1 MTWLSI
7 LVFLPPMLAGVL
19 IVHLLWSERGW
30 KVFGVKVFLGIGLGL
45 GQASLLDFIYM
56 LLFSNENG
64 FFFVQLT
71 LFAGLLIAV
80 IVRERKNLRFTFP
93 RIQLSR
99 IQIIILAGLL
109 IVTALSALSA
119 LNIWLREPHGAWD
132 AWMMFNRAARFI
144 YRDQPGWLGS
154 FSPQMDP
161 IFHADYPLQ
170 LGMDI
175 AWAWQ
180 AVGQETQRTPIV
192 LSGLFMLSCAGLLGA
207 SLNLAKSFGQAGV
220 GLFLLLGSS
229 LIGNE
234 GAAQR
239 ADLPLA
245 YFFLGTIVLIYLYAS
260 SKKPGLLI
268 LAGFMA
274 GLAAWT
280 KNEGSLFV
288 LVTLPALFIAFFRKN
303 PWRVLG
309 WYLLGLIF
317 PLIIVLYF
325 KKFIAPPSD
334 VLSNGITRSIRQALD
349 LSRHILILKSF
360 GADILSFGG
369 WGIGILP
376 ILLIYALIFKFAPSP
391 DPSTGSPSVPRTQ
404 AARRCETAGQSLRP
418 AYLAIGLILILQAI
432 GYYGIYLITP
442 YDLQWHIDFSLGR
455 LVFQLY
461 VPFLFLF
468 FAIVTDVEKALAVK

>member
-1 MTWLSI
+1 MTLLSI
-7 LVFLPPMLAGVL
+7 SVFLPSILAGLL
-19 IVHLLWSERGW
+19 IVHLLWPERGW
-30 KVFGVKVFLGIGLGL
+30 KVTWVKIFLGIGLGL

-64 FFFVQLT
+64 FLFVQLA
-71 LFAGLLIAV
+71 LFAGLLIVV
-80 IVRERKNLRFTFP
+80 IFRERKNLRLTFP
-93 RIQLSR
+93 RVQLSR
-99 IQIIILAGLL
+99 WQIILLAGLL
-109 IVTALSALSA
+109 IVIILSALSA
-119 LNIWLREPHGAWD
+119 VNVWAREPHGAWD
-132 AWMMFNRAARFI
+132 AWMMYNRAARFI

-154 FSPQMDP
+154 FSHQMDP

-192 LSGLFMLSCAGLLGA
+192 LSGLFMLACAGLLGA
-207 SLNLAKSFGQAGV
+207 SLNLTKSLGQASIS
-220 GLFLLLGSS
+220 LILLLGSS

-245 YFFLGTIVLIYLYAS
+245 YFFLGTIVLIYLYAT

-274 GLAAWT
+274 GIAAWT
-280 KNEGSLFV
+280 KNEGSLFA
-288 LVTLPALFIAFFRKN
+288 LVTLPALFIAFFRQN

-309 WYLLGLIF
+309 WYALGLAF

-325 KKFIAPPSD
+325 KEFLAPPSD
-334 VLSNGITRSIRQALD
+334 VLGNGITRSIQQALD
-349 LSRHILILKSF
+349 LSRHITILKSF
-360 GADILSFGG
+360 GADFLSFGG

-376 ILLIYALIFKFAPSP
+376 ILLIYALIFKLALS
-391 DPSTGSPSVPRTQ
+391 S
-404 AARRCETAGQSLRP
+404 ELRP
-418 AYLAIGLILILQAI
+418 AYLAIGLILIMQTI

-468 FAIVTDVEKALAVK
+468 FTMVTDVEKAFAVK

>member
-1 MTWLSI
+1 MTLLSI
-7 LVFLPPMLAGVL
+7 LVFSPSILVGIL
-19 IVHLLWSERGW
+19 IVHLLWSDRGW
-30 KVFGVKVFLGIGLGL
+30 KVAWVKVFLGTGLGL

-64 FFFVQLT
+64 FLFVQLA
-71 LFAGLLIAV
+71 LFAGLLTIV
-80 IVRERKNLRFTFP
+80 ITRERKNLRLAFP
-93 RIQLSR
+93 RIQFSR
-99 IQIIILAGLL
+99 LQIILLAGLL
-109 IVTALSALSA
+109 VVIILSALSA
-119 LNIWLREPHGAWD
+119 INVWAREPHGAWD
-132 AWMMFNRAARFI
+132 AWMMYNRAARFI

-154 FSPQMDP
+154 FSRQMDP

-170 LGMDI
+170 LGMNI

-180 AVGQETQRTPIV
+180 AIGQETQRVPIV
-192 LSGLFMLSCAGLLGA
+192 LSGLFMLACAGLLGA
-207 SLNLAKSFGQAGV
+207 SLNLTKSLGQASIA
-220 GLFLLLGSS
+220 LLLLLGSS

-234 GAAQR
+234 GASQR

-245 YFFLGTIVLIYLYAS
+245 YFFISTVVLIYLYAS

-268 LAGFMA
+268 LAGFAA

-280 KNEGSLFV
+280 KNEGSLFM
-288 LVTLPALFIAFFRKN
+288 LVTVPALFIAFFRQQ

-309 WYLLGLIF
+309 WYLLGLAF

-325 KKFIAPPSD
+325 KEFLAPPSD
-334 VLSNGITRSIRQALD
+334 VLSSGITRSIQQALD
-349 LSRHILILKSF
+349 SSRHITILKSF
-360 GADILSFGG
+360 GADFLSFGG

-376 ILLIYALIFKFAPSP
+376 ILLAYALIFKLAPSS
-391 DPSTGSPSVPRTQ
+391 D
-404 AARRCETAGQSLRP
+404 LRP
-418 AYLAIGLILILQAI
+418 AYLAVGLILILQAF

-468 FAIVTDVEKALAVK
+468 FTVVTDVEKALAVK

>member
-1 MTWLSI
+1 MTLLSI
-7 LVFLPPMLAGVL
+7 LVFLPSMLAGVL

-30 KVFGVKVFLGIGLGL
+30 KAVWVKIFLGIGLGL

-56 LLFSNENG
+56 LLFSSENG
-64 FFFVQLT
+64 FLFVQLV
-71 LFAGLLIAV
+71 LFAGLLTAV
-80 IVRERKNLRFTFP
+80 IVRERKNIRFTFSG
-93 RIQLSR
+93 IQFTRL
-99 IQIIILAGLL
+99 QIVLLAGLL
-109 IVTALSALSA
+109 IVTILSALSA
-119 LNIWLREPHGAWD
+119 VNVWVREPHGAWD
-132 AWMMFNRAARFI
+132 AWMMYNRAARFI
-144 YRDQPGWLGS
+144 YRDQTGWLGS
-154 FSPQMDP
+154 FSRQMDP

-175 AWAWQ
+175 AWVWQ
-180 AVGQETQRTPIV
+180 VVGQETQRVPIV
-192 LSGLFMLSCAGLLGA
+192 LSGLFMLACAGLLGA
-207 SLNLAKSFGQAGV
+207 SLNMTKSLGQASIA
-220 GLFLLLGSS
+220 LILLLGSS

-234 GAAQR
+234 GASQR

-245 YFFLGTIVLIYLYAS
+245 YFFLSTVVLIYLYAS

-288 LVTLPALFIAFFRKN
+288 LVTLPALFIAFYHQK
-303 PWRVLG
+303 PWHVLG
-309 WYLLGLIF
+309 WYLLGLAF
-317 PLIIVLYF
+317 PMIVVLYF
-325 KKFIAPPSD
+325 KEFLAPPSD
-334 VLSNGITRSIRQALD
+334 VLGNGVIRSIQQALD
-349 LSRHILILKSF
+349 LSRHIIILESF
-360 GADILSFGG
+360 GADLLSFGG

-376 ILLIYALIFKFAPSP
+376 ILFAYALIFKLAPS
-391 DPSTGSPSVPRTQ
+391 SR
-404 AARRCETAGQSLRP
+404 LRP
-418 AYLAIGLILILQAI
+418 AYLAISLILILQAI

-468 FAIVTDVEKALAVK
+468 FTIVTDVENALAVK

>member
-1 MTWLSI
+1 MTLLSI
-7 LVFLPPMLAGVL
+7 FVFLPPMLAGIL
-19 IVHLLWSERGW
+19 IVHLLWPERGW
-30 KVFGVKVFLGIGLGL
+30 KAGWVKVFLGIGLGL

-56 LLFSNENG
+56 LLFSTENG
-64 FFFVQLT
+64 FLFVQLA
-71 LFAGLLIAV
+71 LFAGLLIVV
-80 IVRERKNLRFTFP
+80 IVRERKNLRPSLP

-99 IQIIILAGLL
+99 WQIILLAGLL
-109 IVTALSALSA
+109 IVIILSALSA
-119 LNIWLREPHGAWD
+119 VNVWAREPHGAWD
-132 AWMMFNRAARFI
+132 AWMMYNRAARFI
-144 YRDQPGWLGS
+144 YRDQPRWLGS
-154 FSPQMDP
+154 FSHQMDP

-180 AVGQETQRTPIV
+180 AVGQETQRVPII
-192 LSGLFMLSCAGLLGA
+192 LSGLFMLACVGLLGA
-207 SLNLAKSFGQAGV
+207 SLNLTKSLGQASIAWI
-220 GLFLLLGSS
+220 LLLGSS

-234 GAAQR
+234 GASQR

-245 YFFLGTIVLIYLYAS
+245 YFFLSTVVLIYFYTS
-260 SKKPGLLI
+260 SRKPGLLI

-288 LVTLPALFIAFFRKN
+288 LVILPALFIAFFRQN

-309 WYLLGLIF
+309 WYLLGLAF

-325 KKFIAPPSD
+325 KEFLAPPSD
-334 VLSNGITRSIRQALD
+334 VLGNGIARSIQQALD
-349 LSRHILILKSF
+349 VSRHITILKSF

-376 ILLIYALIFKFAPSP
+376 ILLAYALIFKLAPS
-391 DPSTGSPSVPRTQ
+391 S
-404 AARRCETAGQSLRP
+404 ELRL
-418 AYLAIGLILILQAI
+418 AYLAIGLILILQTI

-468 FAIVTDVEKALAVK
+468 FTIITDVEKALAVK

>member
-1 MTWLSI
+1 MTLLSI
-7 LVFLPPMLAGVL
+7 LVFLPSILAGIL
-19 IVHLLWSERGW
+19 IVHLLWPERGW
-30 KVFGVKVFLGIGLGL
+30 KALWVKLFLGIGVGL
-45 GQASLLDFIYM
+45 GQASLLDFVYM

-64 FFFVQLT
+64 FLFVQLT
-71 LFAGLLIAV
+71 LCAALLIAV
-80 IVRERKNLRFTFP
+80 IVRERKNLRLDF
-93 RIQLSR
+93 SR
-99 IQIIILAGLL
+99 FQFSRLQIILLAGLFVV
-109 IVTALSALSA
+109 IVLSALSA
-119 LNIWLREPHGAWD
+119 VNVWAREPHGAWD
-132 AWMMFNRAARFI
+132 AWMMYNRAARFI

-154 FSPQMDP
+154 FSHQMDP

-180 AVGQETQRTPIV
+180 AAGQETQRTPIV
-192 LSGLFMLSCAGLLGA
+192 LSGLFMLACAGLLGA
-207 SLNLAKSFGQAGV
+207 SLNLTQSLGQASIA
-220 GLFLLLGSS
+220 LILLLGSS

-234 GAAQR
+234 GASQR

-245 YFFLGTIVLIYLYAS
+245 TFFLGTIVLIYFYAT

-274 GLAAWT
+274 GCAAWT

-288 LVTLPALFIAFFRKN
+288 LVTLPALFIAFFRQN

-309 WYLLGLIF
+309 WYLLGLFF
-317 PLIIVLYF
+317 PMIVVLYF
-325 KKFIAPPSD
+325 KKFLAPPSD
-334 VLSNGITRSIRQALD
+334 VLSNGITRSIQQALD
-349 LSRHILILKSF
+349 LSRHIVILKSF

-376 ILLIYALIFKFAPSP
+376 ILLIYTLIFKLAPSS
-391 DPSTGSPSVPRTQ
+391 D
-404 AARRCETAGQSLRP
+404 LRP
-418 AYLAIGLILILQAI
+418 AYIAIGMILILQAI

-468 FAIVTDVEKALAVK
+468 FTVVTDVEKALAVK

>member
-1 MTWLSI
+1 MTLLSI
-7 LVFLPPMLAGVL
+7 SVFLPSILAGLL
-19 IVHLLWSERGW
+19 IVHLLWPERGW
-30 KVFGVKVFLGIGLGL
+30 KVTWVKIFLGIGLGL

-64 FFFVQLT
+64 FLFVQLA
-71 LFAGLLIAV
+71 LFAGLLIVV
-80 IVRERKNLRFTFP
+80 IFRERKNLRLTFP
-93 RIQLSR
+93 RVQLSR
-99 IQIIILAGLL
+99 WQIILLAGLL
-109 IVTALSALSA
+109 IVIILSALSA
-119 LNIWLREPHGAWD
+119 VNVWAREPHGAWD
-132 AWMMFNRAARFI
+132 AWMMYNRAARFI

-154 FSPQMDP
+154 FSHQMDP

-192 LSGLFMLSCAGLLGA
+192 LSGLFMLACAGLLGA
-207 SLNLAKSFGQAGV
+207 SLNLTKSSGQASIS
-220 GLFLLLGSS
+220 LILLLGSS

-245 YFFLGTIVLIYLYAS
+245 YFFLGTIVLIYLYAT

-274 GLAAWT
+274 GIAAWT
-280 KNEGSLFV
+280 KNEGSLFA
-288 LVTLPALFIAFFRKN
+288 LVTLPALFIAFFRQN

-309 WYLLGLIF
+309 WYALGLAF

-325 KKFIAPPSD
+325 KEFLAPPSD
-334 VLSNGITRSIRQALD
+334 VLGNGITRSIQQALD
-349 LSRHILILKSF
+349 LSRHITILKSF
-360 GADILSFGG
+360 GADFLSFGG

-376 ILLIYALIFKFAPSP
+376 ILLIYALIFKLALS
-391 DPSTGSPSVPRTQ
+391 S
-404 AARRCETAGQSLRP
+404 ELRP
-418 AYLAIGLILILQAI
+418 AYLAIGLILIMQTI

-468 FAIVTDVEKALAVK
+468 FTMVTDVEKAFAVK

>member
-1 MTWLSI
+1 MTFLSI
-7 LVFLPPMLAGVL
+7 LIFLPSILAGIL
-19 IVHLLWSERGW
+19 IVHLLWRERGW
-30 KVFGVKVFLGIGLGL
+30 KAVWVKIFLGIGLGL
-45 GQASLLDFIYM
+45 GQASLLDFVYM
-56 LLFSNENG
+56 LWFSNENG
-64 FFFVQLT
+64 FFLVQLA
-71 LFAGLLIAV
+71 LSAGLLIAV
-80 IVRERKNLRFTFP
+80 VVCERKDLRFTLP
-93 RIQLSR
+93 RVRFSR
-99 IQIIILAGLL
+99 LQIFLLASLL
-109 IVTALSALSA
+109 IVMVLCALSAV
-119 LNIWLREPHGAWD
+119 NIWAREPHGAWD
-132 AWMMFNRAARFI
+132 AWMMYNRAARFI

-154 FSPQMDP
+154 FSRQMDP

-180 AVGQETQRTPIV
+180 AVGQETQRVPIV
-192 LSGLFMLSCAGLLGA
+192 LSGLFMLACAGLLGA
-207 SLNLAKSFGQAGV
+207 ALNLTKSLGQASV
-220 GLFLLLGSS
+220 SLLFLLGSS

-234 GAAQR
+234 GASQR

-245 YFFLGTIVLIYLYAS
+245 YFFISTIVLIYLFAS
-260 SKKPGLLI
+260 LRKPGLLI

-288 LVTLPALFIAFFRKN
+288 LVALVALFIAFIDQN

-309 WYLLGLIF
+309 WYLLGLVF

-325 KKFIAPPSD
+325 KEFLAPPSD
-334 VLSNGITRSIRQALD
+334 VLGNGFTRSIQQALD

-369 WGIGILP
+369 EGFGIIP
-376 ILLIYALIFKFAPSP
+376 ILLAYALIFRL
-391 DPSTGSPSVPRTQ
+391 SPS
-404 AARRCETAGQSLRP
+404 SYLRP

-442 YDLQWHIDFSLGR
+442 YDLEWHLVFSLGR

-461 VPFLFLF
+461 IPFLFLF
-468 FAIVTDVEKALAVK
+468 FTIVTDVEKALAVK

>member
-1 MTWLSI
+1 MTFLSI
-7 LVFLPPMLAGVL
+7 LVFLPSILSGIL
-19 IVHLLWSERGW
+19 IVHLLWPERGW
-30 KVFGVKVFLGIGLGL
+30 RVIWVKIFLGIGLGL
-45 GQASLLDFIYM
+45 GQASLSDFVYM

-64 FFFVQLT
+64 FLFVQLAI
-71 LFAGLLIAV
+71 FAGLLIAV
-80 IVRERKNLRFTFP
+80 IVRKRKNLRLALP
-93 RIQLSR
+93 RVQFSR
-99 IQIIILAGLL
+99 LQIILLAGLL
-109 IVTALSALSA
+109 IVIILSTLSAVNVWA
-119 LNIWLREPHGAWD
+119 REPHGAWD
-132 AWMMFNRAARFI
+132 AWMMYNRAARFI

-154 FSPQMDP
+154 FSHQMDP

-192 LSGLFMLSCAGLLGA
+192 LSGLFILSCAGLLGA
-207 SLNLAKSFGQAGV
+207 SLNLTKSLGQASV
-220 GLFLLLGSS
+220 ALLLLLGSS

-234 GAAQR
+234 GASQR

-245 YFFLGTIVLIYLYAS
+245 YFFLGTIVLIYLYATS
-260 SKKPGLLI
+260 RKPGLLI

-288 LVTLPALFIAFFRKN
+288 LVTLPALFIAFFRQN

-309 WYLLGLIF
+309 WYLLGLAF

-325 KKFIAPPSD
+325 KEFLAPPSD
-334 VLSNGITRSIRQALD
+334 VLGNGITRSLQQALD
-349 LSRHILILKSF
+349 LSRHIIILKSF
-360 GADILSFGG
+360 GADFLSFGG

-376 ILLIYALIFKFAPSP
+376 VLLIYALIFKLAPSS
-391 DPSTGSPSVPRTQ
+391 D
-404 AARRCETAGQSLRP
+404 LRP
-418 AYLAIGLILILQAI
+418 AYVAIGLILILQAI

-442 YDLQWHIDFSLGR
+442 YDLQWHIDFSLSR

-468 FAIVTDVEKALAVK
+468 FTIVTDVEKALAVK

>member
-1 MTWLSI
+1 MTLLSI
-7 LVFLPPMLAGVL
+7 LVFLPSIFSGIV
-19 IVHLLWSERGW
+19 IVHLLWPERGW
-30 KVFGVKVFLGIGLGL
+30 KIIWVKIFLGIGLGL

-64 FFFVQLT
+64 FLFVQLA
-71 LFAGLLIAV
+71 LFVGLLIIV
-80 IVRERKNLRFTFP
+80 IVRERTNLRLALP
-93 RIQLSR
+93 RIRFGRL
-99 IQIIILAGLL
+99 QIILLAGLL
-109 IVTALSALSA
+109 IVTILSALSA
-119 LNIWLREPHGAWD
+119 VNVWAREPHGAWD
-132 AWMMFNRAARFI
+132 AWMMYNRAARFI

-154 FSPQMDP
+154 FSRQMDP

-170 LGMDI
+170 LGMDV

-180 AVGQETQRTPIV
+180 AVGQESQRVPIV
-192 LSGLFMLSCAGLLGA
+192 LSGLFMLACAGLLGA
-207 SLNLAKSFGQAGV
+207 SLNLTKSLGQASV
-220 GLFLLLGSS
+220 SLILLLGSS

-234 GAAQR
+234 GASQR

-245 YFFLGTIVLIYLYAS
+245 YFFLSTIILIYLYAS

-268 LAGFMA
+268 LAGFTA

-288 LVTLPALFIAFFRKN
+288 LVTLPVLFIAFFRQN

-309 WYLLGLIF
+309 WYVLGLVF
-317 PLIIVLYF
+317 PLVIVLYF
-325 KKFIAPPSD
+325 KEFLAPPSD
-334 VLSNGITRSIRQALD
+334 VLSSGITRSIQQALD
-349 LSRHILILKSF
+349 LSRHITILKSF
-360 GADILSFGG
+360 GADFLSFGG

-376 ILLIYALIFKFAPSP
+376 ILVVYAFIFKLAPSS
-391 DPSTGSPSVPRTQ
+391 DLG
-404 AARRCETAGQSLRP
+404 P
-418 AYLAIGLILILQAI
+418 AYLAIGLILILQTI

-468 FAIVTDVEKALAVK
+468 FTIVTDVEKALAVK

>member
-1 MTWLSI
+1 MTLVSI
-7 LVFLPPMLAGVL
+7 LVFLPSGLSGIL
-19 IVHLLWSERGW
+19 IVHLLWPERGW
-30 KVFGVKVFLGIGLGL
+30 KVGWVKVFLGIGLGL

-64 FFFVQLT
+64 FLFVQLA
-71 LFAGLLIAV
+71 LFVCLFIAV
-80 IVRERKNLRFTFP
+80 LIHERKNIKLRLP
-93 RIQLSR
+93 RIQFSR
-99 IQIIILAGLL
+99 LQIILLAGLF
-109 IVTALSALSA
+109 IVIILSALSA
-119 LNIWLREPHGAWD
+119 INVWAREPHGAWD
-132 AWMMFNRAARFI
+132 AWMMYNRAARFI

-154 FSPQMDP
+154 FSHQMDP

-207 SLNLAKSFGQAGV
+207 SLSLTRSLGQASIA
-220 GLFLLLGSS
+220 LILLLGSS

-245 YFFLGTIVLIYLYAS
+245 YFFLGTIVLIYLYAT

-288 LVTLPALFIAFFRKN
+288 LVTLAALLIAFFRQN

-309 WYLLGLIF
+309 WYLLGLAF

-325 KKFIAPPSD
+325 KEFLAPPSD
-334 VLSNGITRSIRQALD
+334 VLSNGITRSIQQVLD
-349 LSRHILILKSF
+349 LSRHITILKSF

-376 ILLIYALIFKFAPSP
+376 ILLVYALIFKLAPSS
-391 DPSTGSPSVPRTQ
+391 D
-404 AARRCETAGQSLRP
+404 LRP

-442 YDLQWHIDFSLGR
+442 YDLQWHIDFSLSR

-468 FAIVTDVEKALAVK
+468 FTIVTDVEKALAVK

>member
-1 MTWLSI
+1 VTLLSI
-7 LVFLPPMLAGVL
+7 LVFLPSILAGIL
-19 IVHLLWSERGW
+19 MVHLLWPERGW
-30 KVFGVKVFLGIGLGL
+30 KVGWVKVFLGIGLGL

-56 LLFSNENG
+56 LLFSNENR
-64 FFFVQLT
+64 FLFVQLA
-71 LFAGLLIAV
+71 LFA
-80 IVRERKNLRFTFP
+80 
-93 RIQLSR
+93 S
-99 IQIIILAGLL
+99 LL
-109 IVTALSALSA
+109 IVVIVGERNNFRLTPPQIQFARLQIILLSGLFVVVVLSAMSA
-119 LNIWLREPHGAWD
+119 VNVWAREPHGAWD
-132 AWMMFNRAARFI
+132 AWMMYNRAARFI
-144 YRDQPGWLGS
+144 YRDQAGWLGS
-154 FSPQMDP
+154 FSRQMDP

-175 AWAWQ
+175 AWGWQ

-207 SLNLAKSFGQAGV
+207 SLSLTRSLGQASIA
-220 GLFLLLGSS
+220 LILLLGSS

-239 ADLPLA
+239 ADLPLT
-245 YFFLGTIVLIYLYAS
+245 YFFLGTIVLIYLYAT

-288 LVTLPALFIAFFRKN
+288 LVTLAALLIAFFRQN

-309 WYLLGLIF
+309 WYLLGLAF

-325 KKFIAPPSD
+325 KEFLAPPSD
-334 VLSNGITRSIRQALD
+334 VLGNGMTRSIQQALD
-349 LSRHILILKSF
+349 VSRHITILKSF
-360 GADILSFGG
+360 GADFLSFGG

-376 ILLIYALIFKFAPSP
+376 ILLVYALIFKLAPS
-391 DPSTGSPSVPRTQ
+391 S
-404 AARRCETAGQSLRP
+404 ELRS
-418 AYLAIGLILILQAI
+418 AHLAIGLILILQAL

-468 FAIVTDVEKALAVK
+468 FTIVTDVEKALAVK

>member
-1 MTWLSI
+1 MTLVSF
-7 LVFLPPMLAGVL
+7 LVFLPSVLSGIL
-19 IVHLLWSERGW
+19 IVHLLWPERGW
-30 KVFGVKVFLGIGLGL
+30 KVGWVKVFLGIGLGL

-64 FFFVQLT
+64 YLFVQLA
-71 LFAGLLIAV
+71 LFVCLLIAV
-80 IVRERKNLRFTFP
+80 IIHEGKNIKLRLP
-93 RIQLSR
+93 RIQFSR
-99 IQIIILAGLL
+99 LQIILLAGLL
-109 IVTALSALSA
+109 IVIILSALSA
-119 LNIWLREPHGAWD
+119 INVWAREPHGAWD
-132 AWMMFNRAARFI
+132 AWMMYNRAARFI

-154 FSPQMDP
+154 FSRQMDP

-207 SLNLAKSFGQAGV
+207 SLSLTRSLGQASIA
-220 GLFLLLGSS
+220 LILLLGSS

-245 YFFLGTIVLIYLYAS
+245 YFFLGTIVLIYLYAT

-280 KNEGSLFV
+280 KNEGSLFA
-288 LVTLPALFIAFFRKN
+288 LVTLAALLIAFFRQN

-309 WYLLGLIF
+309 WYLLGLAF
-317 PLIIVLYF
+317 PLIIVFYF
-325 KKFIAPPSD
+325 KEFLAPPSD
-334 VLSNGITRSIRQALD
+334 VLSNGITRSIQQVLD
-349 LSRHILILKSF
+349 LSRHITILKSF

-369 WGIGILP
+369 WSIGILP
-376 ILLIYALIFKFAPSP
+376 ILLVYALIFKLAPSL
-391 DPSTGSPSVPRTQ
+391 D
-404 AARRCETAGQSLRP
+404 LRP
-418 AYLAIGLILILQAI
+418 AYLAIGLILSLQTL

-468 FAIVTDVEKALAVK
+468 FTIVTDVEKALAVK

>member
-1 MTWLSI
+1 MTLLSI
-7 LVFLPPMLAGVL
+7 LVFLPPMLAGIL
-19 IVHLLWSERGW
+19 IVHLLWPERGW
-30 KVFGVKVFLGIGLGL
+30 KAGWAKVFLGIGLGL
-45 GQASLLDFIYM
+45 GQASLLDFVYM
-56 LLFSNENG
+56 LLFSTENG
-64 FFFVQLT
+64 FLFVQLA
-71 LFAGLLIAV
+71 LFAGLLIVV
-80 IVRERKNLRFTFP
+80 IVLERKNLRFTLP
-93 RIQLSR
+93 RVQLSR
-99 IQIIILAGLL
+99 WQIILLAGLL
-109 IVTALSALSA
+109 IVIILSALSA
-119 LNIWLREPHGAWD
+119 VNVWAHEPHGAWD
-132 AWMMFNRAARFI
+132 AWMMYNRAARFI

-154 FSPQMDP
+154 FSHQMDP

-180 AVGQETQRTPIV
+180 AVGQETQRTPII
-192 LSGLFMLSCAGLLGA
+192 LSGLFMLACVGLLGA
-207 SLNLAKSFGQAGV
+207 SLNLTKSLGQASIAWI
-220 GLFLLLGSS
+220 LLLGSS

-234 GAAQR
+234 GASQR

-245 YFFLGTIVLIYLYAS
+245 YFFLSTVVLIYFYAS
-260 SKKPGLLI
+260 SRKPGLLI

-288 LVTLPALFIAFFRKN
+288 LVILPALFIAFFRQN

-309 WYLLGLIF
+309 WYLLGLAF

-325 KKFIAPPSD
+325 KEFLAPPSD
-334 VLSNGITRSIRQALD
+334 VLGNGVARSLQQALD
-349 LSRHILILKSF
+349 VSRHITILKSF

-376 ILLIYALIFKFAPSP
+376 ILLAYALIFKLAPS
-391 DPSTGSPSVPRTQ
+391 S
-404 AARRCETAGQSLRP
+404 ELWP

-442 YDLQWHIDFSLGR
+442 YNLQWHIDFSLGR

-468 FAIVTDVEKALAVK
+468 FTIVTDVEKALAVK

>member
-1 MTWLSI
+1 MTLLSI
-7 LVFLPPMLAGVL
+7 LVFLPSILAGIL
-19 IVHLLWSERGW
+19 MVHLLWPERGW
-30 KVFGVKVFLGIGLGL
+30 KVGWVKVFLGIGLGL

-56 LLFSNENG
+56 LLFSNENR
-64 FFFVQLT
+64 FLFVQLA
-71 LFAGLLIAV
+71 LFA
-80 IVRERKNLRFTFP
+80 
-93 RIQLSR
+93 S
-99 IQIIILAGLL
+99 LL
-109 IVTALSALSA
+109 IVVIVGERNNFRLTPPQIQFARLQIILLSGLFVVVVLSAMSA
-119 LNIWLREPHGAWD
+119 VNVWAREPHGAWD
-132 AWMMFNRAARFI
+132 AWMMYNRAARFI
-144 YRDQPGWLGS
+144 YRDQAGWLGS
-154 FSPQMDP
+154 FSRQMDP

-175 AWAWQ
+175 AWGWQ

-207 SLNLAKSFGQAGV
+207 SLSLTRSLGQASIA
-220 GLFLLLGSS
+220 LILLLGSS

-239 ADLPLA
+239 ADLPLT
-245 YFFLGTIVLIYLYAS
+245 YFFLGTIVLIYLYAT

-288 LVTLPALFIAFFRKN
+288 LVTLAALLIAFFRQN

-309 WYLLGLIF
+309 WYLLGLAF

-325 KKFIAPPSD
+325 KEFLAPPSD
-334 VLSNGITRSIRQALD
+334 VLGNGMTRSIQQALD
-349 LSRHILILKSF
+349 VSRHITILKSF
-360 GADILSFGG
+360 GADFLSFGG

-376 ILLIYALIFKFAPSP
+376 ILLVYALIFKLAPS
-391 DPSTGSPSVPRTQ
+391 S
-404 AARRCETAGQSLRP
+404 ELRS
-418 AYLAIGLILILQAI
+418 AHLAIGLILILQAL

-468 FAIVTDVEKALAVK
+468 FTIVTDVEKALAVK

>member
-1 MTWLSI
+1 MTLLSI
-7 LVFLPPMLAGVL
+7 LVFLPSVL
-19 IVHLLWSERGW
+19 SGIWIVHLLWPERGW
-30 KVFGVKVFLGIGLGL
+30 KVAWVKVFLGIGLGL
-45 GQASLLDFIYM
+45 WTS
-56 LLFSNENG
+56 
-64 FFFVQLT
+64 
-71 LFAGLLIAV
+71 
-80 IVRERKNLRFTFP
+80 
-93 RIQLSR
+93 
-99 IQIIILAGLL
+99 L
-109 IVTALSALSA
+109 IVGFYLHAFVLQRKWISLCSIGIICWIVDYFHRLRKKKSSAHLPSNSVQSLA
-119 LNIWLREPHGAWD
+119 NHIACRIINSNYLIGAECGQCVAREPHGAWD
-132 AWMMFNRAARFI
+132 AWMMYNRAARFI

-154 FSPQMDP
+154 FSRQMDS

-180 AVGQETQRTPIV
+180 AVGQETQRVPIV
-192 LSGLFMLSCAGLLGA
+192 LSGLFVLACAGLLGA
-207 SLNLAKSFGQAGV
+207 SLNLTKSFGQASIA
-220 GLFLLLGSS
+220 LFLLLGSS

-245 YFFLGTIVLIYLYAS
+245 YFFLGTIVLIYLYAT

-280 KNEGSLFV
+280 KNEGSLFIV
-288 LVTLPALFIAFFRKN
+288 VTLAALFIAFFRQN

-309 WYLLGLIF
+309 WYLLGLAF

-325 KKFIAPPSD
+325 KEFLAPPSD
-334 VLSNGITRSIRQALD
+334 VLSNGITRSIQQVLD
-349 LSRHILILKSF
+349 LSRHITILKSF

-369 WGIGILP
+369 WGVGILP
-376 ILLIYALIFKFAPSP
+376 VLLIYALIFKLAPSS
-391 DPSTGSPSVPRTQ
+391 D
-404 AARRCETAGQSLRP
+404 LRP
-418 AYLAIGLILILQAI
+418 AYLAIGLILTLQAI

-468 FAIVTDVEKALAVK
+468 FTIVTDVEKALAVK

>member
-1 MTWLSI
+1 MTLLSI
-7 LVFLPPMLAGVL
+7 FVFLPPMLAGIL
-19 IVHLLWSERGW
+19 IVHLLWPERGW
-30 KVFGVKVFLGIGLGL
+30 KAGWVKVFLGIGLGL

-56 LLFSNENG
+56 LLFSTENG
-64 FFFVQLT
+64 FLFVQLA
-71 LFAGLLIAV
+71 LFAGLLIVV
-80 IVRERKNLRFTFP
+80 IVRERKNLRPSLP

-99 IQIIILAGLL
+99 WQIILLAGLL
-109 IVTALSALSA
+109 IVIILSALSA
-119 LNIWLREPHGAWD
+119 VNVWAREPHGAWD
-132 AWMMFNRAARFI
+132 AWMMYNRAARFI
-144 YRDQPGWLGS
+144 YRDQPRWLGS
-154 FSPQMDP
+154 FSHQMDP

-180 AVGQETQRTPIV
+180 AVGQETQRVPII
-192 LSGLFMLSCAGLLGA
+192 LSGLFMLACVGLLGA
-207 SLNLAKSFGQAGV
+207 SLNLTKSLGQASIAWI
-220 GLFLLLGSS
+220 LLLGSS

-234 GAAQR
+234 GASQR

-245 YFFLGTIVLIYLYAS
+245 YFFLSTVVLIYFYAS
-260 SKKPGLLI
+260 SKKPELLI

-288 LVTLPALFIAFFRKN
+288 LVILPALFIAFFRQN

-309 WYLLGLIF
+309 WYLLGLAF

-325 KKFIAPPSD
+325 KEFLAPPSD
-334 VLSNGITRSIRQALD
+334 VLGNGIARSIQQALD
-349 LSRHILILKSF
+349 VSRHITILKSF

-376 ILLIYALIFKFAPSP
+376 ILLAYALIFKLAPS
-391 DPSTGSPSVPRTQ
+391 S
-404 AARRCETAGQSLRP
+404 ELRL
-418 AYLAIGLILILQAI
+418 AYLAIGLILILQTI

-461 VPFLFLF
+461 VPFLFLLF
-468 FAIVTDVEKALAVK
+468 TIITDVEKALAVK

>member
-1 MTWLSI
+1 MTLLSI
-7 LVFLPPMLAGVL
+7 FVFLPPMLAGIL
-19 IVHLLWSERGW
+19 IVHLLWPERGW
-30 KVFGVKVFLGIGLGL
+30 KAGWVKVFLGIGLGL

-56 LLFSNENG
+56 LLFSTENG
-64 FFFVQLT
+64 FLFVQLA
-71 LFAGLLIAV
+71 LFAGLLIVV
-80 IVRERKNLRFTFP
+80 IVRERKNLRPSLP

-99 IQIIILAGLL
+99 WQIILLAGLL
-109 IVTALSALSA
+109 IVIILSALSA
-119 LNIWLREPHGAWD
+119 VNVWAREPHGAWD
-132 AWMMFNRAARFI
+132 AWMMYNRAARFI
-144 YRDQPGWLGS
+144 YRDQPRWLGS
-154 FSPQMDP
+154 FSHQMDP

-180 AVGQETQRTPIV
+180 AVGQETQRVPII
-192 LSGLFMLSCAGLLGA
+192 LSGLFMLACVGLLGA
-207 SLNLAKSFGQAGV
+207 SLNLTKSLGQASIAWI
-220 GLFLLLGSS
+220 LLLGSS

-234 GAAQR
+234 GASQR

-245 YFFLGTIVLIYLYAS
+245 YFFLSTVVLIYFYAS
-260 SKKPGLLI
+260 SKKPELLI

-288 LVTLPALFIAFFRKN
+288 LVILPALFIAFFRQN

-309 WYLLGLIF
+309 WYLLGLAF

-325 KKFIAPPSD
+325 KEFLAPPSD
-334 VLSNGITRSIRQALD
+334 VLGNGIARSIQQALD
-349 LSRHILILKSF
+349 VSRHITILKSF

-376 ILLIYALIFKFAPSP
+376 ILLAYALIFKLAPS
-391 DPSTGSPSVPRTQ
+391 S
-404 AARRCETAGQSLRP
+404 ELRL
-418 AYLAIGLILILQAI
+418 AYLAIGLILILQTI

-468 FAIVTDVEKALAVK
+468 FTIITDVEKALAVK

>member
-1 MTWLSI
+1 MTLLSI
-7 LVFLPPMLAGVL
+7 LVFLPSILAGLL
-19 IVHLLWSERGW
+19 IVHLLWPERGW
-30 KVFGVKVFLGIGLGL
+30 KVGWVKVFLGIGLGL

-64 FFFVQLT
+64 FLFVQLA
-71 LFAGLLIAV
+71 LFAGLLIIL
-80 IVRERKNLRFTFP
+80 IVRERKNLRFAFP
-93 RIQLSR
+93 RFQFSR
-99 IQIIILAGLL
+99 LQIILLAGLL
-109 IVTALSALSA
+109 IVTIISALSA
-119 LNIWLREPHGAWD
+119 VNVWVREPHGAWD
-132 AWMMFNRAARFI
+132 AWMMYNRAARFI

-154 FSPQMDP
+154 FSRQMDP

-192 LSGLFMLSCAGLLGA
+192 LSGLFMLACAGLLGA
-207 SLNLAKSFGQAGV
+207 SLNLTKSLGQASIA
-220 GLFLLLGSS
+220 LILLLGSS

-245 YFFLGTIVLIYLYAS
+245 YFFLGTIVLIFLYVT

-268 LAGFMA
+268 LAGLMA

-288 LVTLPALFIAFFRKN
+288 LVTLPALFIAFFRQN

-309 WYLLGLIF
+309 WYLLGLAF

-325 KKFIAPPSD
+325 KEFLAPPSD
-334 VLSNGITRSIRQALD
+334 VLSNGITRSIQQVLD
-349 LSRHILILKSF
+349 LSRHITILKSF

-376 ILLIYALIFKFAPSP
+376 ILLVYALIFKLASS
-391 DPSTGSPSVPRTQ
+391 ST
-404 AARRCETAGQSLRP
+404 LRP
-418 AYLAIGLILILQAI
+418 AYVAISLILILQAI

-468 FAIVTDVEKALAVK
+468 FTIVTDVEKALAVK

>member
-1 MTWLSI
+1 MTLLSV
-7 LVFLPPMLAGVL
+7 LVFSPSMLAGIL
-19 IVHLLWSERGW
+19 IVHLLWPERGW
-30 KVFGVKVFLGIGLGL
+30 KAGWVKIFLGIGLGL

-64 FFFVQLT
+64 FLFVQLT
-71 LFAGLLIAV
+71 LFVILLIVV
-80 IVRERKNLRFTFP
+80 IIRERKNLQLTLP
-93 RIQLSR
+93 RVQFSR
-99 IQIIILAGLL
+99 WQIILLAGLL
-109 IVTALSALSA
+109 IVIILSALSA
-119 LNIWLREPHGAWD
+119 VNVWAREPHGAWD
-132 AWMMFNRAARFI
+132 AWMTYNRDARFI
-144 YRDQPGWLGS
+144 YRDQSGWLES
-154 FSPQMDP
+154 FSHQMDP
-161 IFHADYPLQ
+161 IFHSDYPLQ
-170 LGMDI
+170 LGMDT

-180 AVGQETQRTPIV
+180 AVGQETQRVPIV
-192 LSGLFMLSCAGLLGA
+192 LSGLFMLACAGLLGS
-207 SLNLAKSFGQAGV
+207 SLNLTKSLGQASIA
-220 GLFLLLGSS
+220 LILLLGSS

-274 GLAAWT
+274 GCAAWT

-288 LVTLPALFIAFFRKN
+288 LVTFPALFIAFFRQK

-309 WYLLGLIF
+309 WYLLGLAF
-317 PLIIVLYF
+317 PMIIVLYF
-325 KKFIAPPSD
+325 KEFLAPPSD
-334 VLSNGITRSIRQALD
+334 VLGNGITRSIQQALD
-349 LSRHILILKSF
+349 ISRHITILKSF

-376 ILLIYALIFKFAPSP
+376 ILLAYALIFKLAP
-391 DPSTGSPSVPRTQ
+391 
-404 AARRCETAGQSLRP
+404 AFELRS
-418 AYLAIGLILILQAI
+418 AYLAIGLILILQTI

-442 YDLQWHIDFSLGR
+442 YDLQWHIDFSLSR

-468 FAIVTDVEKALAVK
+468 FTIVTDVEKALAVK

>member
-1 MTWLSI
+1 MTLLSI
-7 LVFLPPMLAGVL
+7 FVFLPPMLAGIL
-19 IVHLLWSERGW
+19 IVHLLWPERGW
-30 KVFGVKVFLGIGLGL
+30 KAGWVKVFLGIGLGL

-56 LLFSNENG
+56 LLFSTENG
-64 FFFVQLT
+64 FLFVQLA
-71 LFAGLLIAV
+71 LFAGLLIVV
-80 IVRERKNLRFTFP
+80 IVRERKNLRPSLP

-99 IQIIILAGLL
+99 WQIILLAGLL
-109 IVTALSALSA
+109 IILSALSA
-119 LNIWLREPHGAWD
+119 VNVWAREPHGAWD
-132 AWMMFNRAARFI
+132 AWMMYNRAARFI
-144 YRDQPGWLGS
+144 YRDQPRWLGS
-154 FSPQMDP
+154 FSHQMDP

-180 AVGQETQRTPIV
+180 AVGQETQRVPII
-192 LSGLFMLSCAGLLGA
+192 LSGLFMLACVGLLGA
-207 SLNLAKSFGQAGV
+207 SLNLTKSLGQASIAWI
-220 GLFLLLGSS
+220 LLLGSS

-234 GAAQR
+234 GASQR

-245 YFFLGTIVLIYLYAS
+245 YFFLSTVVLIYFYAS
-260 SKKPGLLI
+260 SKKPELLI

-288 LVTLPALFIAFFRKN
+288 LVILPALFIAFFRQN

-309 WYLLGLIF
+309 WYLLGLAF

-325 KKFIAPPSD
+325 KEFLAPPSD
-334 VLSNGITRSIRQALD
+334 VLGNGIARSIQQALD
-349 LSRHILILKSF
+349 VSRHITILKSF

-376 ILLIYALIFKFAPSP
+376 ILLAYALIFKLAPS
-391 DPSTGSPSVPRTQ
+391 S
-404 AARRCETAGQSLRP
+404 ELRL
-418 AYLAIGLILILQAI
+418 AYLAIGLILILQTI

-468 FAIVTDVEKALAVK
+468 FTIITDVEKALAVK

>member
-1 MTWLSI
+1 MTLLSI
-7 LVFLPPMLAGVL
+7 LVFLPPMLAGIL
-19 IVHLLWSERGW
+19 IIHLLWPERGW
-30 KVFGVKVFLGIGLGL
+30 KVLWIKVFLGIGLGL

-56 LLFSNENG
+56 LLFSNEYG
-64 FFFVQLT
+64 FLLVQLAI
-71 LFAGLLIAV
+71 FAGLLIAV
-80 IVRERKNLRFTFP
+80 IVRERKNFRLTLP
-93 RIQLSR
+93 RVQFSR
-99 IQIIILAGLL
+99 LQIILLAGLL
-109 IVTALSALSA
+109 IVIILSALSA
-119 LNIWLREPHGAWD
+119 INVWAREPHGAWD
-132 AWMMFNRAARFI
+132 AWMMYNRAARFI

-154 FSPQMDP
+154 FLHQIDP

-170 LGMDI
+170 MGMDI

-180 AVGQETQRTPIV
+180 AIGQETQRVPIV
-192 LSGLFMLSCAGLLGA
+192 LSGLFMFACAGLLGT
-207 SLNLAKSFGQAGV
+207 SLNLTRSFGQASIA
-220 GLFLLLGSS
+220 LILLLGSS

-234 GAAQR
+234 GASQR

-245 YFFLGTIVLIYLYAS
+245 YFFLGSIVLIYLYAT

-280 KNEGSLFV
+280 KNEGSLFM
-288 LVTLPALFIAFFRKN
+288 LIALPALFIAFLHQQ

-309 WYLLGLIF
+309 WYLLGLAF

-325 KKFIAPPSD
+325 KEFLAPPSD
-334 VLSNGITRSIRQALD
+334 VLGNGVARSIQQALD
-349 LSRHILILKSF
+349 VSRHITILKSF
-360 GADILSFGG
+360 GADFLSFGG

-376 ILLIYALIFKFAPSP
+376 ILLAYALIFKLAPFS
-391 DPSTGSPSVPRTQ
+391 DP
-404 AARRCETAGQSLRP
+404 RP
-418 AYLAIGLILILQAI
+418 AYMAIGLILILQAI

-442 YDLQWHIDFSLGR
+442 YDLQWHIDFSLSR

-468 FAIVTDVEKALAVK
+468 FTIVTDVEKALAVK

>member
-1 MTWLSI
+1 VTLLSI
-7 LVFLPPMLAGVL
+7 LVFSPSILVGIL
-19 IVHLLWSERGW
+19 IVHLLWSDRGW
-30 KVFGVKVFLGIGLGL
+30 KVAWVKVFLGTGLGL

-64 FFFVQLT
+64 FLFVQLA
-71 LFAGLLIAV
+71 LFAGLLTIV
-80 IVRERKNLRFTFP
+80 ITRERKNLRLAFP
-93 RIQLSR
+93 RIQFSR
-99 IQIIILAGLL
+99 LQIILLAGLL
-109 IVTALSALSA
+109 VVIILSALSA
-119 LNIWLREPHGAWD
+119 INVWAREPHGAWD
-132 AWMMFNRAARFI
+132 AWMMYNRAARFI

-154 FSPQMDP
+154 FSRQMDP

-180 AVGQETQRTPIV
+180 AIGQETQRVPIV
-192 LSGLFMLSCAGLLGA
+192 LSGLFMLACAGLLGA
-207 SLNLAKSFGQAGV
+207 SLNLTKSLGQASIA
-220 GLFLLLGSS
+220 LLLLLGSS

-234 GAAQR
+234 GASQR

-245 YFFLGTIVLIYLYAS
+245 YFFISTVVLIYLYAS

-268 LAGFMA
+268 LAGFAA

-280 KNEGSLFV
+280 KNEGSLFM
-288 LVTLPALFIAFFRKN
+288 LVTVPALFIAFFRQQ

-309 WYLLGLIF
+309 WYLLGLAF

-325 KKFIAPPSD
+325 KEFLAPPSD
-334 VLSNGITRSIRQALD
+334 VLSSGITRSIQQALD
-349 LSRHILILKSF
+349 SSRHITILKSF
-360 GADILSFGG
+360 GADFLSFGG

-376 ILLIYALIFKFAPSP
+376 ILLAYALIFKLAPSS
-391 DPSTGSPSVPRTQ
+391 D
-404 AARRCETAGQSLRP
+404 LRP
-418 AYLAIGLILILQAI
+418 AYLAVGLILILQAF

-468 FAIVTDVEKALAVK
+468 FTVVTDVEKALAVK

>member
-1 MTWLSI
+1 VTLLSI
-7 LVFLPPMLAGVL
+7 LVFSPSILVGIL
-19 IVHLLWSERGW
+19 IVHLLWSDRGW
-30 KVFGVKVFLGIGLGL
+30 KVAWVKVFLGTGLGL

-64 FFFVQLT
+64 FLFVQLA
-71 LFAGLLIAV
+71 LFAGLLTIV
-80 IVRERKNLRFTFP
+80 ITRERKNLRLAFP
-93 RIQLSR
+93 RIQFSR
-99 IQIIILAGLL
+99 LQIILLAGLL
-109 IVTALSALSA
+109 VVIILSALSA
-119 LNIWLREPHGAWD
+119 INVWAREPHGAWD
-132 AWMMFNRAARFI
+132 AWMMYNRAARFI

-154 FSPQMDP
+154 FSRQMDP

-170 LGMDI
+170 LGMNI

-180 AVGQETQRTPIV
+180 AIGQETQRVPIV
-192 LSGLFMLSCAGLLGA
+192 LSGLFMLACAGLLGA
-207 SLNLAKSFGQAGV
+207 SLNLTKSLGQASIA
-220 GLFLLLGSS
+220 LLLLLGSS

-234 GAAQR
+234 GASQR

-245 YFFLGTIVLIYLYAS
+245 YFFISTVVLIYLYAS

-268 LAGFMA
+268 LAGFAA

-280 KNEGSLFV
+280 KNEGSLFM
-288 LVTLPALFIAFFRKN
+288 LVTVPALFIAFFRQQ

-309 WYLLGLIF
+309 WYLLGLAF

-325 KKFIAPPSD
+325 KEFLAPPSD
-334 VLSNGITRSIRQALD
+334 VLSSGITRSIQQALD
-349 LSRHILILKSF
+349 SSRHITILKSF
-360 GADILSFGG
+360 GADFLSFGG

-376 ILLIYALIFKFAPSP
+376 ILLAYALIFKLAPSS
-391 DPSTGSPSVPRTQ
+391 D
-404 AARRCETAGQSLRP
+404 LRP
-418 AYLAIGLILILQAI
+418 AYLAVGLILILQAF

-468 FAIVTDVEKALAVK
+468 FTVVTDVEKALAVK